1 MNLLK
6 DIEAVIFDLDG
17 TLVDSM
23 WIWRNIDIEFL
34 GSRGIKMP
42 DNLQKEIEG
51 KSFSETAIYFKENF
65 GLSESLDEIQEIWND
80 MAFNKYST
88 EIKFKPGAK
97 DFVKTLSDAGIK
109 LGIATSNS
117 RNLCEACLRNLGAL
131 GYFDTIVTGCDV
143 TCGKPQPD
151 IYLKAAENIGVN
163 PSKCIVFEDVPMG
176 IIAGNTAGMTTCA
189 VYDSYSE
196 FMDNEKKALADYY
209 IDNYESLIEK
219 GFNL

>member
-34 GSRGIKMP
+34 GARGIKMP

-51 KSFSETAIYFKENF
+51 KSFSETAVYFKETF
-65 GLSESLDEIQEIWND
+65 GLCESLEEIQKIWND

-88 EIKFKPGAK
+88 EIKFKPQAK
-97 DFVKTLSDAGIK
+97 EFVKALYDAGIK

-117 RNLCEACLRNLGAL
+117 RNLASACLKNLGAFE
-131 GYFDTIVTGCDV
+131 YFHTIVTGCEV
-143 TCGKPQPD
+143 ACGKPQPD
-151 IYLKAAENIGVN
+151 IYLKAAEGIGVN
-163 PSKCIVFEDVPMG
+163 PAKCVVFEDVPMG
-176 IIAGNTAGMTTCA
+176 IIAGNAAGMTTCA

-196 FMDNEKKALADYY
+196 FMDDEKKALADFY
-209 IDNYESLIEK
+209 IENYESLIEK